1 MATSTS
7 SKVVMGFI
15 DEDEKAFSF
24 TLQNAKADATGAQV
38 KAFMDVMISKAAAFQ
53 RAPYQKTGAQIV
65 TTTSTDLDVSD

>member
-15 DEDEKAFSF
+15 DEDEKAFRF
-24 TLQNAKADATGAQV
+24 TLQNAKSDATGAQV
-38 KAFMDVMISKAAAFQ
+38 KAFMDVMISKSAAFQ

>member
-24 TLQNAKADATGAQV
+24 TLQNAKSDATGAQV

>member
-15 DEDEKAFSF
+15 DEDEKAFSV
-24 TLQNAKADATGAQV
+24 TLQNANSDATGAQV